1 MRVITHGTLTAIM
14 VSSTLRPTIGVT
26 GAMRSRRQMTR
37 GKAEQ
42 RAGERP
48 ARWPAVAG
56 VVLVVA
62 MPVASWWLVG
72 DLSTETADPDYFLRP
87 VDLGDTAQ
95 HVVGVGAVV
104 LVAASAVAL
113 VVARW
118 RGRLDR
124 RWWSVL
130 VELVLAGGLCGAGWR
145 VLTAGVIGANIG
157 AGFVM
162 VVVAPIVAALVSLA
176 VLEWLSLR
184 AQRRPPRT
192 RG

>member
-62 MPVASWWLVG
+62 MPVASWLLVG

-87 VDLGDTAQ
+87 VDLGDTR
-95 HVVGVGAVV
+95 HNTWS
-104 LVAASAVAL
+104 ASAPSCWWRASSSARSSARLQRPSGTPRVRGSSQATAL
-113 VVARW
+113 A
-118 RGRLDR
+118 
-124 RWWSVL
+124 
-130 VELVLAGGLCGAGWR
+130 
-145 VLTAGVIGANIG
+145 
-157 AGFVM
+157 
-162 VVVAPIVAALVSLA
+162 
-176 VLEWLSLR
+176 
-184 AQRRPPRT
+184 
-192 RG
+192 